1 MNIESLGTIVEKMK
15 GGSLSPVDLLLDLLA
30 RIEKYDG
37 EIQSYVSLNESA
49 MKFAE
54 NAEKQY
60 DNGGDTGTLEGI
72 PLSVKDLMDTANL
85 RTTYG
90 NAYFG
95 SNVPERNARVVNN
108 LLKSGSYIIG
118 KTNTHEF
125 GLGSRTEPTKNPY
138 DIKRI
143 PGGSSGGAAA
153 ALASNMALL
162 ATGSDTGG
170 SIRIP
175 AAMCGVTGFKP
186 SSGIL
191 STEGVFP
198 ESWTMD
204 QVGPILRFASDLPV
218 VMEAMGKKIHVPT
231 ELKNNRIAILEEA
244 MDTGNPEINSVF
256 NGALDILKRRC
267 KLDTVSM
274 RTGVM
279 ETCRKFHEIIDT
291 TELAVTHSKLYHERK
306 SIYTRSSIEQIEAGM
321 KVRGTEYAFAI
332 HERDTLY
339 SKLLLEMEGV
349 DALVMPTLPYIA
361 PLIDGAEI
369 SQYIGHAYQE
379 EFNYLG
385 MPAITFPCGFYKGM
399 PLGLQIVSRRKDDGV
414 AIFLATLFQDH
425 TDWHLKRPF

>member
-1 MNIESLGTIVEKMK
+1 MK
-15 GGSLSPVDLLLDLLA
+15 EGSLSPVDLLMDLWD
-30 RIEKYDG
+30 RVEKFDG
-37 EIQSYVSLNESA
+37 EIKSYVSLNESA
-49 MKFAE
+49 MKL
-54 NAEKQY
+54 AEKAEKRY
-60 DNGGDTGTLEGI
+60 NSGEATATLEGI

-95 SNVPERNARVVNN
+95 SNVPERNARVVQN

-143 PGGSSGGAAA
+143 PGGSSGGSAA

-186 SSGIL
+186 SSGTL

-198 ESWTMD
+198 ESWSMD
-204 QVGPILRFASDLPV
+204 QVGPILRFASDLPI

-244 MDTGNPEINSVF
+244 MDTGNQEINSVF
-256 NGALDILKRRC
+256 NGALDMLKKIC
-267 KLDTVSM
+267 QLDSVSM

-291 TELAVTHSKLYHERK
+291 TELAVIHAKMYHERK
-306 SIYTRSSIEQIEAGM
+306 GIYTRSSIEQIEAGM
-321 KVRGTEYAFAI
+321 NVKATEYATAI

-361 PLIDGAEI
+361 PLIDGTEI
-369 SQYIGHAYQE
+369 GECIGHAYQE

-385 MPAITFPCGFYKGM
+385 MPVITFPCGFYRGM
-399 PLGLQIVSRRKDDGV
+399 PLGLQIVSRRKGDGV
-414 AIFLATLFQDH
+414 AILLATLFQAH
-425 TDWHLKRPF
+425 TDWHLKMPF